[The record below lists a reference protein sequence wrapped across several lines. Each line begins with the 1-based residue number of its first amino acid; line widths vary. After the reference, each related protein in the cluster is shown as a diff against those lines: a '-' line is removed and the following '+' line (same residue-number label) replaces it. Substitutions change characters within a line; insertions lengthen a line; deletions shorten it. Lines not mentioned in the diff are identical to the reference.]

1 MSGITVYRIQ
11 DRSGRGPWK
20 PGFSRAWLED
30 RPEEEFAALRAIQE
44 AAPHIAHSEPKGH
57 RGCGCRTLAQLR
69 RWFTPT
75 EYARL
80 LDWDYCCVQMEV
92 DRVLYSD
99 EVQVLFER
107 KKPLRKDVRV
117 VTLY

>member
-1 MSGITVYRIQ
+1 MSGITIYRMQ

-20 PGFSRAWLED
+20 PGFSKMWVED
-30 RPEEEFAALRAIQE
+30 RTEEEFAALKAIQE
-44 AAPHIAHSEPKGH
+44 LVDYATLSEPKGH

-80 LDWDYCCVQMEV
+80 LDWDYTCVQMEV
-92 DRVLYSD
+92 DRVLFSND
-99 EVQVLFER
+99 VQVLFER
-107 KKPLRKDVRV
+107 RKPLRKDIRV

>member
-1 MSGITVYRIQ
+1 MSKITVYRMQ

-20 PGFSRAWLED
+20 PGFSKMWVEERTA
-30 RPEEEFAALRAIQE
+30 EEFAALRAIQE
-44 AAPHIAHSEPKGH
+44 IASHVVNRPQNGH

-75 EYARL
+75 EYTRL
-80 LDWDYCCVQMEV
+80 LDWDYACVQMEV

-99 EVQVLFER
+99 DVQVLFER